1 MIVRRE
7 TCIEGTSCLKLMVL
21 RVNMVRQKQHLTKS
35 IHKAYTKLHPYFD
48 MICLAKQVLSL
59 QNFMFE

>member
-1 MIVRRE
+1 
-7 TCIEGTSCLKLMVL
+7 
-21 RVNMVRQKQHLTKS
+21 MVRQKQHLTKS

-59 QNFMFE
+59 QNFIFE